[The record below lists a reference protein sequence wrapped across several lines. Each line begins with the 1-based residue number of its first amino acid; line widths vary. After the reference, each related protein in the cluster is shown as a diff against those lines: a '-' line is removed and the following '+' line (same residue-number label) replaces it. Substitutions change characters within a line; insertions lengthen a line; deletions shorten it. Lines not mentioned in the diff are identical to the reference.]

1 MITANNHVTDEL
13 VINAIKNNLAIIR
26 FDVNRKVAYVNDLF
40 AQTLHYSL
48 EDMYGK
54 NHEEF
59 CFPAFVKSPA
69 YERFW
74 RNLLSGKSFQDKVE
88 RMDASG
94 NIVWLEAT
102 YMPIFA
108 EGTSKVIGVLKI
120 ATDIT
125 NRQNSIVQV
134 ADDLKQMS
142 AELFNRS
149 ETGITRSE
157 ELGDTIKR
165 IAKDS
170 QENVENLV
178 RLHNQTDSIKGIV
191 KTIRQIASQT
201 NLLALNAA
209 IEAARAGEYG
219 RGFEVV
225 AKEVRKLSV
234 QVELSISEVKD
245 NIEGIV
251 QEIEQVTENITR
263 VSQNVEETHQ
273 QTLVA
278 IQDFAEISSSA
289 EALDERAHNF
299 KEII

>member
-1 MITANNHVTDEL
+1 MIIANNQVTDEL

-26 FDVNRKVAYVNDLF
+26 FELNRKVAYVNELF
-40 AQTLHYSL
+40 AQTLGHTV
-48 EDMYGK
+48 EEMYGK
-54 NHEEF
+54 RHEEF
-59 CFPAFVKSPA
+59 CFPTFAKSPA

-94 NIVWLEAT
+94 NRVWLEAT
-102 YMPIFA
+102 YMPVFA
-108 EGTSKVIGVLKI
+108 EGSRKVIGVLKI

-149 ETGITRSE
+149 EAGITRSE

-165 IAKDS
+165 IATDS
-170 QENVENLV
+170 HENIENLV
-178 RLHNQTDSIKGIV
+178 KLHNQTDSIKGIV

-219 RGFEVV
+219 RGFDVV

-251 QEIEQVTENITR
+251 REIEQVTENITR
-263 VSQNVEETHQ
+263 VSQNVEQTHQ
-273 QTLVA
+273 QIHLA

-289 EALDERAHNF
+289 EALDERAHKF